1 MISLR
6 NRSKSEKSYKT
17 LPLKKTIKPSITV
30 NKQEADIDVETCDI
44 NMVQKRKSSGRKK
57 SGKAF
62 T

>member
-30 NKQEADIDVETCDI
+30 NKQDADIEEETCDMNI
-44 NMVQKRKSSGRKK
+44 VQKRKSSDLTKNT
-57 SGKAF
+57 F
-62 T
+62 

>member
-17 LPLKKTIKPSITV
+17 LPLKKPSITV
-30 NKQEADIDVETCDI
+30 NKQEADIEEETCDI